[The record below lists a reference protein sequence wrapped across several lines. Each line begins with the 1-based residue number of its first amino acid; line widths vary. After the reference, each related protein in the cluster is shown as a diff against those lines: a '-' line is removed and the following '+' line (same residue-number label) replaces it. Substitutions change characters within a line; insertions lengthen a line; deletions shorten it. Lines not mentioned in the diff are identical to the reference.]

1 MQLVDTY
8 TKSLDEGTQRY
19 SKEKNMQITLFKR
32 RDIHTVDLAGK
43 CSIESATLLGGGG
56 GGATWPGFKWSTV
69 GIGIKNSY
77 EGLGLNRGFSPDF
90 D

>member
-1 MQLVDTY
+1 VQLVDTY

-43 CSIESATLLGGGG
+43 FSIESATLLGEGGG
-56 GGATWPGFKWSTV
+56 HGFIWSTSWE
-69 GIGIKNSY
+69 GIGSKHS
-77 EGLGLNRGFSPDF
+77 
-90 D
+90 